1 MAMIMAGTAA
11 IGFTPR
17 TRAHHLA
24 HGAAAATT
32 GRLDAEMVE
41 DLGQPAGAAGLGV
54 ADILVGNRMAD
65 ADVQRLASL
74 FRKDTLPTSSVQWR
88 NLSGCLTIHLL
99 TAYQI
104 LRMII
109 NIVFE
114 LPA

>member
-1 MAMIMAGTAA
+1 MGMVMTGTSA
-11 IGFTPR
+11 IGLAPGTR
-17 TRAHHLA
+17 THHLA
-24 HGAAAATT
+24 HGATAAAT
-32 GRLDAEMVE
+32 GRLDAKMVE
-41 DLGQPAGAAGLGV
+41 DLGQPIGAAGLGV

-74 FRKDTLPTSSVQWR
+74 FRKDTLPTSSGQWR
-88 NLSGCLTIHLL
+88 NQSGCLTIHLL

-109 NIVFE
+109 NIDFV